1 MPHRAAKADQP
12 KARIGI
18 IKIEKH
24 FTTEAQRT
32 QRFLLFSACGAIN
45 NKIVFTLRSLC
56 LCGE

>member
-1 MPHRAAKADQP
+1 MPYRAAKAGQL
-12 KARIGI
+12 KARIGT

-45 NKIVFTLRSLC
+45 NKIVFTLCSLC